1 MEAEK
6 SFSNIV
12 QNSEKN
18 ENVVL
23 HSGSSTS
30 NPSWF
35 ELQNVWFYLNRFCR
49 EVNKL
54 PLHQDIKDSARI
66 SLDIYSGA
74 LHSPFSPF
82 YIIKALNGKLT
93 VLGDF
98 QPPYTDL
105 DRAS

>member
-1 MEAEK
+1 MYMEAEK
-6 SFSNIV
+6 SFFNVV

-30 NPSWF
+30 NPSWC
-35 ELQNVWFYLNRFCR
+35 ELQNVLFYLNRFCR

-54 PLHQDIKDSARI
+54 PLHQDTKDSDET
-66 SLDIYSGA
+66 LDIYSGA
-74 LHSPFSPF
+74 LHSPFSLF

-98 QPPYTDL
+98 SAFIYRPG
-105 DRAS
+105 

>member
-30 NPSWF
+30 NPSWC
-35 ELQNVWFYLNRFCR
+35 ELQNVRFYLNRFCR

-54 PLHQDIKDSARI
+54 PLRQDTKDS
-66 SLDIYSGA
+66 DE
-74 LHSPFSPF
+74 
-82 YIIKALNGKLT
+82 T
-93 VLGDF
+93 
-98 QPPYTDL
+98 
-105 DRAS
+105 